1 MNVVEKILAR
11 ASGEA
16 RVTPGDVV
24 VAKVDTLILHDLSG
38 YLTGRVLENEVKK
51 PIRYPERILMVF
63 DHHFSPAS
71 EERARILQENRAF
84 AGRHGIRVFDCG
96 SGNLHHVAIQ
106 HGYIW
111 PGAVVVGSDSHTNI
125 HGALG
130 AFGAGIGNNSHAAM
144 VMPYGKAWF
153 RVPVAQRIWLEG
165 EYAPGVSPRD
175 AAQYLVGLIGEGG
188 AVYKALEFAGPTIQA
203 ASVSDRLLFTLMAVD
218 VGAKTG
224 YVDPDDKTVA
234 YTRQWT
240 DRPFE
245 VPRNDPD
252 ATYEREWHLDVS
264 QLEPQVAC
272 PPTIGN
278 VHPVGTVA
286 GTPITHAEIGGHGGG
301 RIDDIRVL
309 AELLEGHQVHP
320 DVRLQVVPNSRWVFL
335 QALRE
340 GLVESIYRAGGNWF
354 PAGAGSNQATNMGAL
369 APGERMLSTQ
379 PRNFPGRNG
388 SPEAEV
394 FLASAATVAASAI
407 RGAIADPRDFIA
419 R

>member
-1 MNVVEKILAR
+1 
-11 ASGEA
+11 
-16 RVTPGDVV
+16 
-24 VAKVDTLILHDLSG
+24 
-38 YLTGRVLENEVKK
+38 
-51 PIRYPERILMVF
+51 
-63 DHHFSPAS
+63 
-71 EERARILQENRAF
+71 
-84 AGRHGIRVFDCG
+84 
-96 SGNLHHVAIQ
+96 
-106 HGYIW
+106 
-111 PGAVVVGSDSHTNI
+111 
-125 HGALG
+125 
-130 AFGAGIGNNSHAAM
+130 
-144 VMPYGKAWF
+144 
-153 RVPVAQRIWLEG
+153 
-165 EYAPGVSPRD
+165 
-175 AAQYLVGLIGEGG
+175 
-188 AVYKALEFAGPTIQA
+188 VYKALEFAGPTIQA

-224 YVDPDDKTVA
+224 YVDPDEKTVA

-245 VPRNDPD
+245 VLRNDPD
-252 ATYEREWHLDVS
+252 ATYEHEWRLDVG

-278 VHPVGTVA
+278 VHPVSTVA

-301 RIDDIRVL
+301 RIDDVRVL
-309 AELLEGHQVHP
+309 AAMLEGHQVHP

-407 RGAIADPRDFIA
+407 RGTIADPREFVT